1 MSAKRIG
8 SILPARRTIQ
18 FDRMVQMSRM
28 LQVMRTIDKTRTA
41 DSPAAAAA
49 GSPVDGRELVE
60 RIMDEFH
67 VAMRELR
74 CAGTERLVK
83 AGVSMTHLHVMGL
96 LSRHGETSM
105 SRIADLLDVSLSN
118 ATGLIDRMA
127 ERGLVERVRV
137 PDDRRV
143 VLVRLS
149 EGGQAQ
155 LDELEVLRRDLLQ
168 KILGRLDATQLK
180 RLSQSLS
187 DVHGAV
193 AGLIESEGP
202 DAFGTSHDHVHG
214 HAHVHSHAAGHP
226 GAPGL
231 DHPVAL

>member
-1 MSAKRIG
+1 M
-8 SILPARRTIQ
+8 Q
-18 FDRMVQMSRM
+18 D
-28 LQVMRTIDKTRTA
+28 
-41 DSPAAAAA
+41 PAA
-49 GSPVDGRELVE
+49 GIDLVG

-96 LSRHGETSM
+96 LSRHGEASM

-127 ERGLVERVRV
+127 ERGLVERIRV
-137 PDDRRV
+137 PDDRRI
-143 VLVRLS
+143 VLVQLS
-149 EGGQAQ
+149 EAGQAQ

-168 KILGRLDATQLK
+168 KILARLDATQLE
-180 RLSQSLS
+180 RLSLTLA

-193 AGLIESEGP
+193 AGVIATEGP
-202 DAFGTSHDHVHG
+202 DAFGVTHDHAHEHPAG
-214 HAHVHSHAAGHP
+214 HAHGHGYP
-226 GAPGL
+226 EATTVGRT
-231 DHPVAL
+231 VAH

>member
-1 MSAKRIG
+1 
-8 SILPARRTIQ
+8 
-18 FDRMVQMSRM
+18 M
-28 LQVMRTIDKTRTA
+28 LQVMRTISTA
-41 DSPAAAAA
+41 NAGGLPEASTHTAAADE
-49 GSPVDGRELVE
+49 PVDGRQLVE
-60 RIMDEFH
+60 SIMDEFH

-74 CAGTERLVK
+74 CVGTERLVR
-83 AGVSMTHLHVMGL
+83 AGISMTHLHVMGL

-149 EGGQAQ
+149 GEGQAQ
-155 LDELEVLRRDLLQ
+155 LDAQEVLRRDLLQ

-180 RLSQSLS
+180 RLSQSLA

-193 AGLIESEGP
+193 AGLLASDGP
-202 DAFGTSHDHVHG
+202 DAFGMAHDHSHG
-214 HAHVHSHAAGHP
+214 HAHGHSHFASLPEATP
-226 GAPGL
+226 R
-231 DHPVAL
+231 DHAVAQ

>member
-1 MSAKRIG
+1 
-8 SILPARRTIQ
+8 
-18 FDRMVQMSRM
+18 MSRM
-28 LQVMRTIDKTRTA
+28 LQVMRTISKARTA
-41 DSPAAAAA
+41 ESAAHA
-49 GSPVDGRELVE
+49 GTTTSDRPVAGRELVD

-74 CAGTERLVK
+74 CAGTERLVR

-127 ERGLVERVRV
+127 ERGLVERIRV

-143 VLVRLS
+143 VLVQLS

-155 LDELEVLRRDLLQ
+155 LDALELLRRDLLQ
-168 KILGRLDATQLK
+168 KILARLDATQLT
-180 RLSQSLS
+180 RLSKSLNDIQEAVS
-187 DVHGAV
+187 GLVEKEGAEV
-193 AGLIESEGP
+193 LGLAHE
-202 DAFGTSHDHVHG
+202 HG
-214 HAHVHSHAAGHP
+214 HPHTHAHGYTEATSVGR
-226 GAPGL
+226 
-231 DHPVAL
+231 PVAH

>member
-1 MSAKRIG
+1 
-8 SILPARRTIQ
+8 
-18 FDRMVQMSRM
+18 M
-28 LQVMRTIDKTRTA
+28 LQVMRTISKTRTEPTGPTGTSAVA
-41 DSPAAAAA
+41 DPAAQA
-49 GSPVDGRELVE
+49 DLVE

-67 VAMRELR
+67 GAMRELR

-149 EGGQAQ
+149 DGGQAQ
-155 LDELEVLRRDLLQ
+155 LDELEMLRRDLLQ
-168 KILGRLDATQLK
+168 KILARMDATQLK
-180 RLSQSLS
+180 RLSQSLT
-187 DVHGAV
+187 DVHAAV
-193 AGLIESEGP
+193 SAVVDTEGT
-202 DAFGTSHDHVHG
+202 DAFGTSHAHG
-214 HAHVHSHAAGHP
+214 HAHGPAHRHDYPDATAAGRTVTH
-226 GAPGL
+226 
-231 DHPVAL
+231 

>member
-1 MSAKRIG
+1 MRAKRID
-8 SILPARRTIQ
+8 SILPTRWTIQ
-18 FDRMVQMSRM
+18 FDRMVHMSRM

-41 DSPAAAAA
+41 PTAVPGQA
-49 GSPVDGRELVE
+49 GLPPEGRELVE

-137 PDDRRV
+137 DEDRRV

-149 EGGQAQ
+149 ERGQAQ
-155 LDELEVLRRDLLQ
+155 LDELEILRRDMLQ
-168 KILGRLDATQLK
+168 KILGRLDPTQLK
-180 RLSQSLS
+180 RLSKSLS
-187 DVHGAV
+187 DVHEAISSLVQTG
-193 AGLIESEGP
+193 GP
-202 DAFGTSHDHVHG
+202 DALGTTHEHG
-214 HAHVHSHAAGHP
+214 HLHPHAHGYPEATSVGRT
-226 GAPGL
+226 
-231 DHPVAL
+231 VAH

>member
-1 MSAKRIG
+1 
-8 SILPARRTIQ
+8 
-18 FDRMVQMSRM
+18 MSRM
-28 LQVMRTIDKTRTA
+28 LHVMRTIDKTRTA
-41 DSPAAAAA
+41 PTAVPGQA
-49 GSPVDGRELVE
+49 GLPPEGQELVE

-74 CAGTERLVK
+74 CAGTGRLVK

-137 PDDRRV
+137 DEDRRV

-149 EGGQAQ
+149 EAGQAQ
-155 LDELEVLRRDLLQ
+155 LDELEILRRDMLQ
-168 KILGRLDATQLK
+168 KILGRLDPTQLK
-180 RLSQSLS
+180 RLSKSLN
-187 DVHGAV
+187 DVHEAISSLV
-193 AGLIESEGP
+193 LTEGP
-202 DAFGTSHDHVHG
+202 EALGTTHEHG
-214 HAHVHSHAAGHP
+214 HAHPHAHGYPEATSVGRT
-226 GAPGL
+226 
-231 DHPVAL
+231 VAH

>member
-1 MSAKRIG
+1 
-8 SILPARRTIQ
+8 
-18 FDRMVQMSRM
+18 MSRM
-28 LQVMRTIDKTRTA
+28 LHAMRTITKARTTAEGIGAAKTSSGT
-41 DSPAAAAA
+41 
-49 GSPVDGRELVE
+49 PVDGRELVE

-143 VLVRLS
+143 VLVLLS
-149 EGGQAQ
+149 AEGQAQ
-155 LDELEVLRRDLLQ
+155 LDALEILRRDLLQ
-168 KILGRLDATQLK
+168 KILGQLDATQLT
-180 RLSQSLS
+180 RLSRSLT
-187 DVHGAV
+187 DVHMAVTSLVEAEGAE
-193 AGLIESEGP
+193 ALGI
-202 DAFGTSHDHVHG
+202 AHDH
-214 HAHVHSHAAGHP
+214 GHP
-226 GAPGL
+226 
-231 DHPVAL
+231 HPHAQGYPEATSVGRTVAH

>member
-1 MSAKRIG
+1 
-8 SILPARRTIQ
+8 
-18 FDRMVQMSRM
+18 MSRM
-28 LQVMRTIDKTRTA
+28 LQVMRTIDRTRTEPTA
-41 DSPAAAAA
+41 EAATSPAAD
-49 GSPVDGRELVE
+49 PTVVGRELVE

-67 VAMRELR
+67 GAMRELR

-149 EGGQAQ
+149 DGGQAQ
-155 LDELEVLRRDLLQ
+155 LDALEMLRRDMLQ
-168 KILGRLDATQLK
+168 KILARMDAAQLK

-187 DVHGAV
+187 DVHVAVSAVIETEGA
-193 AGLIESEGP
+193 
-202 DAFGTSHDHVHG
+202 DAFGAPHAHG
-214 HAHVHSHAAGHP
+214 HAHGEAHTHDYPDATAAGRTVTH
-226 GAPGL
+226 
-231 DHPVAL
+231 

>member
-1 MSAKRIG
+1 
-8 SILPARRTIQ
+8 
-18 FDRMVQMSRM
+18 M
-28 LQVMRTIDKTRTA
+28 LQVMRTISKTRTERTGKPGT
-41 DSPAAAAA
+41 PAAADPTAQ
-49 GSPVDGRELVE
+49 GRELVE

-67 VAMRELR
+67 GAMRELR
-74 CAGTERLVK
+74 CASTERLVK

-149 EGGQAQ
+149 DGGQAQ
-155 LDELEVLRRDLLQ
+155 LDALEMLRRDLLQ
-168 KILGRLDATQLK
+168 KILARMDATQLQ
-180 RLSQSLS
+180 RLSQSLA
-187 DVHGAV
+187 DVHEAVSGVIGA
-193 AGLIESEGP
+193 EGA
-202 DAFGTSHDHVHG
+202 DAFGTAHEHGHGHPHG
-214 HAHVHSHAAGHP
+214 HAHTPDYPDAT
-226 GAPGL
+226 
-231 DHPVAL
+231 ALGRTVTH

>member
-1 MSAKRIG
+1 
-8 SILPARRTIQ
+8 
-18 FDRMVQMSRM
+18 
-28 LQVMRTIDKTRTA
+28 MRTIDKTRMAPTA
-41 DSPAAAAA
+41 VSGQA
-49 GSPVDGRELVE
+49 GLPPEGRELVE

-127 ERGLVERVRV
+127 ERGLVERIRV
-137 PDDRRV
+137 PDDRRI

-149 EGGQAQ
+149 DGGQAQ
-155 LDELEVLRRDLLQ
+155 LDELEILRRDLLQ
-168 KILGRLDATQLK
+168 KILARLDPTQLK
-180 RLSQSLS
+180 RLSKSLA
-187 DVHGAV
+187 DVHEAITSLV
-193 AGLIESEGP
+193 ETDGP
-202 DAFGTSHDHVHG
+202 EALGTAHDHGHLHT
-214 HAHVHSHAAGHP
+214 HAHGYPEATSVGRT
-226 GAPGL
+226 
-231 DHPVAL
+231 VAH

>member
-1 MSAKRIG
+1 
-8 SILPARRTIQ
+8 
-18 FDRMVQMSRM
+18 M
-28 LQVMRTIDKTRTA
+28 LHVMRTIAKARVVATDPPVGA
-41 DSPAAAAA
+41 VDPVAVP
-49 GSPVDGRELVE
+49 PVDGRELVE

-74 CAGTERLVK
+74 CAGTERLVR

-149 EGGQAQ
+149 SGGQAQ
-155 LDELEVLRRDLLQ
+155 LDALEILRRDMLQ
-168 KILGRLDATQLK
+168 KILARLDAKQLT
-180 RLSQSLS
+180 RLSQSLG
-187 DVHGAV
+187 DVHQAVIGVVQAEGA
-193 AGLIESEGP
+193 
-202 DAFGTSHDHVHG
+202 DAFGIVHDHG
-214 HAHVHSHAAGHP
+214 QAHAHPHSYPEATSVGRT
-226 GAPGL
+226 
-231 DHPVAL
+231 VAH

>member
-1 MSAKRIG
+1 
-8 SILPARRTIQ
+8 
-18 FDRMVQMSRM
+18 
-28 LQVMRTIDKTRTA
+28 MRTITKARTTA
-41 DSPAAAAA
+41 EGVGA
-49 GSPVDGRELVE
+49 GTAPSGTPVDGRELVE

-127 ERGLVERVRV
+127 ERGLVERIRV

-143 VLVRLS
+143 VLVLLS
-149 EGGQAQ
+149 AEGQAQ
-155 LDELEVLRRDLLQ
+155 LDALEILRRDLLQ
-168 KILGRLDATQLK
+168 KILERLDATQLA
-180 RLSQSLS
+180 RLSRSLT
-187 DVHGAV
+187 DVHMAVTSLVEAEGAE
-193 AGLIESEGP
+193 ALGI
-202 DAFGTSHDHVHG
+202 AHDH
-214 HAHVHSHAAGHP
+214 GHP
-226 GAPGL
+226 
-231 DHPVAL
+231 HPHAYPEATSVGRTVAH

>member
-1 MSAKRIG
+1 
-8 SILPARRTIQ
+8 
-18 FDRMVQMSRM
+18 M
-28 LQVMRTIDKTRTA
+28 LHVMRTIDKTRTA
-41 DSPAAAAA
+41 PTAVPGQA
-49 GSPVDGRELVE
+49 GLPPEGRELVE

-137 PDDRRV
+137 DEDRRV

-149 EGGQAQ
+149 QGGQAQ
-155 LDELEVLRRDLLQ
+155 LDELEILRRDMLQ
-168 KILGRLDATQLK
+168 KILGRLDPTQLK
-180 RLSQSLS
+180 RLSKSLN
-187 DVHGAV
+187 DVHAAITSLV
-193 AGLIESEGP
+193 ETDGP
-202 DAFGTSHDHVHG
+202 AALGTTHEHG
-214 HAHVHSHAAGHP
+214 HLHPNAHGYPEATSVGRT
-226 GAPGL
+226 
-231 DHPVAL
+231 VAH